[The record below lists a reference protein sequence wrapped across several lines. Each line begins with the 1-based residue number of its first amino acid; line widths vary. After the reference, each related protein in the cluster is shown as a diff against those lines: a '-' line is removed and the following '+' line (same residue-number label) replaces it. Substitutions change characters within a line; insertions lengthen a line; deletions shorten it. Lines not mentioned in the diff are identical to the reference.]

1 MKRALLH
8 TVLVALGL
16 APALSHADEQPSAE
30 APAASAAPAHQFSVY
45 SRGGMQ
51 AYLSPSR
58 STGMFGGS
66 LGVRDTIQGRFILQ
80 ADVGYLMNFGN
91 VVPVQVAAG
100 IQRRGFYTPAALATF
115 TGFLGDRLTFLTPEH
130 PSVSRIPPLAVGV
143 LLAPARFTLEG
154 AQLSLLEFGLGVSPE
169 FPGWGVAYQLNLVDV
184 GVSF

>member
-1 MKRALLH
+1 MKRTLL
-8 TVLVALGL
+8 TAASLVAL
-16 APALSHADEQPSAE
+16 APVLSHAAGEKAE
-30 APAASAAPAHQFSVY
+30 APAAHQFSVY
-45 SRGGMQ
+45 SRGGVQ
-51 AYLSPSR
+51 AYLSPNR

-91 VVPVQVAAG
+91 VVPVQLAAG
-100 IQRRGFYTPAALATF
+100 IQRSGFYTPAALVTF
-115 TGFLGDRLTFLTPEH
+115 TSFLGDRINFLTPEH
-130 PSVSRIPPLAVGV
+130 PSVNRIPPMALGV

-169 FPGWGVAYQLNLVDV
+169 FPGLGMAYQLNLVDV